1 MKTWKNVYFGSLYLF
16 FALKTCDYWSILHLR
31 GYVYIIMVN
40 IFHKE
45 TFFSAERDQRRDT
58 VLFPFFNAFCLLYN
72 GYSSIVVAAFF
83 LLILPI
89 LVFFVCFVL
98 LCRKLSP
105 YSIFHR
111 MHYALCM
118 AHLHTCTLAHL
129 HNMALYPTASRLG
142 VIGSR
147 DSFKCINVRFIRY
160 KSMLRVANICIHEYF
175 EWYYDTLLEIT
186 FFLEDKGM

>member
-1 MKTWKNVYFGSLYLF
+1 MKKCVFWLAVSFFCIENVS
-16 FALKTCDYWSILHLR
+16 DYWSILHLR

-45 TFFSAERDQRRDT
+45 TFFSAERDQHRDT

-83 LLILPI
+83 YS
-89 LVFFVCFVL
+89 FYQFWCFLCVL
-98 LCRKLSP
+98 FYYAVNCHHIPS
-105 YSIFHR
+105 SIACTTHF
-111 MHYALCM
+111 AW
-118 AHLHTCTLAHL
+118 HTCTLARL
-129 HNMALYPTASRLG
+129 HTCTMALYPTASRLG

-175 EWYYDTLLEIT
+175 E
-186 FFLEDKGM
+186 

>member
-1 MKTWKNVYFGSLYLF
+1 MKKCVFWLAVSFFCIENVS
-16 FALKTCDYWSILHLR
+16 DYWSILHLR

-45 TFFSAERDQRRDT
+45 TFVSAERDQHRDT

-129 HNMALYPTASRLG
+129 HNGPISHRIAIGCDRFSR
-142 VIGSR
+142 
-147 DSFKCINVRFIRY
+147 
-160 KSMLRVANICIHEYF
+160 
-175 EWYYDTLLEIT
+175 
-186 FFLEDKGM
+186 FF